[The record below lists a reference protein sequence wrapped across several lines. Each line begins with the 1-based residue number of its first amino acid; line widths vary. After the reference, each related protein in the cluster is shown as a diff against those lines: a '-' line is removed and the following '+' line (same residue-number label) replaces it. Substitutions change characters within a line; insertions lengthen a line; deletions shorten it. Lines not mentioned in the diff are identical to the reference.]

1 VSAELSSH
9 CKPLHSGLSPYLLIS
24 ALCENQNKFLKACNK
39 LTERINTEKE
49 KYRLAEL
56 AIQKDI
62 EKLLDGES
70 HVVWQPRT
78 IVQNARGCLL

>member
-9 CKPLHSGLSPYLLIS
+9 CKSLHFGLSPYLLIS
-24 ALCENQNKFLKACNK
+24 ALCENHNKFLKACNK
-39 LTERINTEKE
+39 LERINTEKE

-62 EKLLDGES
+62 LL
-70 HVVWQPRT
+70 
-78 IVQNARGCLL
+78 